1 MYSRNT
7 RLSAGIGLA
16 GRQKAVSAVRIC
28 WEIVKN
34 RTNCSTEVPRGGHLY
49 GGGGESTNEGVFVL
63 SMRNFL
69 VESTKEGVF
78 VLLNGVLWSES
89 TDKGD
94 FVLSME
100 VVEIGCAVEWCIA
113 ECSLGS
119 NVGRTVTGKYGRRS
133 RTPFCASSL

>member
-1 MYSRNT
+1 M
-7 RLSAGIGLA
+7 
-16 GRQKAVSAVRIC
+16 Q
-28 WEIVKN
+28 EIEQNVP
-34 RTNCSTEVPRGGHLY
+34 REVPRGGHLY
-49 GGGGESTNEGVFVL
+49 GGGGESTN
-63 SMRNFL
+63 
-69 VESTKEGVF
+69 EGVF

-100 VVEIGCAVEWCIA
+100 VVEIGCAVEWAVEWCIA

-133 RTPFCASSL
+133 LTPFSASSL